1 MEKNKSF
8 DKANHKRELYKA
20 LVTSYQTDKD
30 LFDTYSKVCSLKRSR
45 DDRDKDQDPSVGS
58 DRGSKRR
65 KSSKDAESSKDS
77 RSKEK
82 KSSSASKDT
91 SQSQHKSPDK
101 SAHTEEPSHTIE
113 DSGMQQDQ
121 EFITGDNNE
130 QPADKEV
137 TKVDYQVAHAE
148 EPPTSFDKLV
158 DTLFYFSAFVLN
170 RLNIKDL
177 TQEILVGPA
186 FELLKGTC
194 KSLIELEYH
203 LEDFIK
209 TKAATYEIKWIKDLV
224 RNVWSP
230 VKVIYDKH
238 SYLGIS
244 HWRPK
249 HQRFY
254 GYASNLASSKDVYS
268 RRPIIAVTR
277 LTIVKKYDYG
287 HLEEIEVRR
296 DDQKLY
302 IFKAGDFPRLRLQDI
317 EDMILLLVQQKLT
330 NLTINE
336 WYDLNVALRMYTRRI
351 VIQKRVEDL

>member
-30 LFDTYSKVCSLKRSR
+30 LFDTYGEVCSLKRSR
-45 DDRDKDQDPSVGS
+45 DDRDKDQDPSAGS

-65 KSSKDAESSKDS
+65 KSSKDVESSKDS

-82 KSSSASKDT
+82 KSSSASKDA
-91 SQSQHKSPDK
+91 SQSQHKSSDK

-130 QPADKEV
+130 QPADKEIDFRP
-137 TKVDYQVAHAE
+137 TQTWISQVAHAE
-148 EPPTSFDKLV
+148 EPPTSFDKLM

-170 RLNIKDL
+170 WLNIKDL

-194 KSLIELEYH
+194 KSLTELEYH
-203 LEDFIK
+203 LEEYLRGRQVIPQDFFINNDMEYLKGGDLSRRYSTSVIK
-209 TKAATYEIKWIKDLV
+209 IKAATYEIKWIKDLV

-249 HQRFY
+249 HQ
-254 GYASNLASSKDVYS
+254 
-268 RRPIIAVTR
+268 
-277 LTIVKKYDYG
+277 
-287 HLEEIEVRR
+287 
-296 DDQKLY
+296 
-302 IFKAGDFPRLRLQDI
+302 
-317 EDMILLLVQQKLT
+317 
-330 NLTINE
+330 
-336 WYDLNVALRMYTRRI
+336 
-351 VIQKRVEDL
+351 